1 MNFCILIEIWGEKI
15 DKNISKTLSSKYSQ
29 NLLDHAKQSATDA
42 LETASKRVTQ
52 KKAEVTCDLIDNK
65 TADKITRVLKT
76 SPQNNSVTNKQERLK
91 ESYSSP
97 DGKQKSIDDLRI
109 I

>member
-1 MNFCILIEIWGEKI
+1 M
-15 DKNISKTLSSKYSQ
+15 
-29 NLLDHAKQSATDA
+29 
-42 LETASKRVTQ
+42 
-52 KKAEVTCDLIDNK
+52 IDNK

-76 SPQNNSVTNKQERLK
+76 SPQNNSVTNKQQRLK

-97 DGKQKSIDDLRI
+97 DEKQKSIDDLRI